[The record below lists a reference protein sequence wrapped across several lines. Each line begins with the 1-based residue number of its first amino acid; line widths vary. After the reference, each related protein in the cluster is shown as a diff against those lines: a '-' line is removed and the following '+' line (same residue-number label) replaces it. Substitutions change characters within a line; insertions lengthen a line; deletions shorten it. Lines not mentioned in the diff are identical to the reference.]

1 MLERIIETT
10 SLPNKQNLTDF
21 DPFDPGTNAHNFTFI
36 QPAVQNPPNSL
47 PTVEETI
54 SPSIE
59 PKTEVNID
67 TVFRRNDKPNY
78 E

>member
-1 MLERIIETT
+1 M
-10 SLPNKQNLTDF
+10 TDF

-54 SPSIE
+54 LPSME
-59 PKTEVNID
+59 QKTEVNID
-67 TVFRRNDKPNY
+67 TVFRKNDKHNDEWLILGQGNY
-78 E
+78 